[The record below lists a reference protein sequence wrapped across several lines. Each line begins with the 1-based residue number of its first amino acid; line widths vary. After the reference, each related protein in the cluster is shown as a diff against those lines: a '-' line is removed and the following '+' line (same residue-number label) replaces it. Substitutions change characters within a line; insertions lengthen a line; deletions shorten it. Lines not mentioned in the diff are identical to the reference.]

1 MIPAG
6 PRWID
11 TLRFM
16 KQDPV
21 FSECDRDG
29 FDGKHLFE
37 YHDLA
42 CTCGDGCQQL
52 RARMSGPPHALQ
64 TGSAAGF
71 SFALVARAIQAI
83 SEPLPPVPPDFF
95 CPDPTWSD
103 LHWFS
108 LALGILIGFCLGPV
122 IEAATAFRALIY
134 QATLQRCS
142 LVWGVPNRSYYKLC

>member
-1 MIPAG
+1 MVHV
-6 PRWID
+6 
-11 TLRFM
+11 
-16 KQDPV
+16 DPL
-21 FSECDRDG
+21 S
-29 FDGKHLFE
+29 L
-37 YHDLA
+37 YDLA

-95 CPDPTWSD
+95 CPDPNWSD
-103 LHWFS
+103 LHRFS

-142 LVWGVPNRSYYKLC
+142 LVWGVPNRSYYELC